1 MLFVGL
7 GVAVDRGRPD
17 LVGQVVSVERPRPR
31 GGAVA
36 RSRGHPLVAARSS
49 RFTPTGIGP
58 SHGDRRVHHVTPNV
72 AAADH
77 ESQPYRHE
85 ENELTDVR
93 AGGSGWPTTIPCGAC
108 GNLEGNLAVWYSWWC
123 SRNGVGRI
131 WGGAAVG

>member
-1 MLFVGL
+1 MWQAQPPCRAASGTC
-7 GVAVDRGRPD
+7 RP
-17 LVGQVVSVERPRPR
+17 VS
-31 GGAVA
+31 
-36 RSRGHPLVAARSS
+36 
-49 RFTPTGIGP
+49 
-58 SHGDRRVHHVTPNV
+58 DTPNV